1 MKPELKIGKGWT
13 KWSMRTTMN
22 ELLPARIAWRRDKI
36 AFEAPTKQWLARHF
50 NTMITTVERSSLI
63 RRFCDLDV
71 LLRRYGKLRMDQ
83 QWRLYSLA
91 LWERELE
98 VSS

>member
-13 KWSMRTTMN
+13 KWVMRRAMRD
-22 ELLPARIAWRRDKI
+22 LLPGSIAWRRDKI

-63 RRFCDLDV
+63 QRFCDLDV
-71 LLRRYGKLRMDQ
+71 LVRRYGNLRPDQ

-91 LWERELE
+91 LWEQELG